1 MWCDHTFS
9 KRSKA
14 IKRAKKGGESWAKFE
29 NGVVSNI
36 AGLYRIGS

>member
-1 MWCDHTFS
+1 MWSHIQQKKQSNKKS
-9 KRSKA
+9 KE
-14 IKRAKKGGESWAKFE
+14 GGESWAKFE